1 MALLRW
7 EIQKIVYKYI
17 ESSFILV
24 EKNMEW
30 KEDLRHQW
38 CKIKKVS
45 HHKLRYVIHMITIY
59 DFVTFLSR
67 RNSMYECDAT
77 AKVKFIAYFIPSQRI
92 FFLNSR
98 IVQVKRPTL
107 ITWGPWICN
116 LNWLHGSHSSGTEI
130 TVSGLL
136 TFENWPLLPH
146 LILVDLNRCAHQTC
160 KQFNWIKQHL
170 TSFGGWH
177 FDIGCD

>member
-1 MALLRW
+1 MSHLLYLLKKTWNER
-7 EIQKIVYKYI
+7 KIWGINDVRLGKSPIINCYT
-17 ESSFILV
+17 
-24 EKNMEW
+24 
-30 KEDLRHQW
+30 
-38 CKIKKVS
+38 
-45 HHKLRYVIHMITIY
+45 ITIY

-77 AKVKFIAYFIPSQRI
+77 AKVKFIAYFIPSQRV

-130 TVSGLL
+130 IVSGLL